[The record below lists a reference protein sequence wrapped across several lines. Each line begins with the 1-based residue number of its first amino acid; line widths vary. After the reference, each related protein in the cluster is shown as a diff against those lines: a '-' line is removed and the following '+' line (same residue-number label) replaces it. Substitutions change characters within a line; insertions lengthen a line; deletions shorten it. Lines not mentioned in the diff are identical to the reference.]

1 MLEVKNLCKS
11 YKTGEFEQK
20 ALNNVSLS
28 FRKSEFVA
36 ILGPSG
42 SGKTTF
48 LNVVG
53 GLDRYDSGELIINGK
68 PTDSFTDSDWDAY
81 RNNSI
86 GFIFQSYNLI
96 NHLSVLD
103 NVEMGMTLS
112 GVDKQEKRER
122 ALSTLEMVGLK
133 EHVNKKPNQL
143 SGGQMQ
149 RVAIARALVNNP
161 DIILADEP
169 TGALDNETS
178 LQIMDLIRKIASD
191 KLVIM
196 VTHNAELANGYAD
209 RIINFLDGEVSGDS
223 NPYNGTS
230 ADEDYNL
237 KKTSMSYSTALNL
250 SGKNILSK
258 KARTALTAFAS
269 SIGIIGIA
277 LILSLSNGFQEQIES
292 YQSSAMEDYPIII
305 LPMSSSYSEE
315 DMETITENVKS
326 AFTDDI
332 EYADTTYILAY
343 DLTTELIIHYNDIS
357 DEFIEYLNGMDES
370 IVNSISTIRNFTL
383 SVLYQ
388 EDDGSVTTLSLSSAS
403 TTDFSSVYSMS
414 SIGLYTY
421 PDAYS
426 DESTSFLESNY
437 DVLFGSYPENAH
449 EIVLVVDSQNR
460 VDTSTLATLGFF
472 DTDDETMEF
481 SDIVGTQYKVA
492 GNDLLYTYNEDYE
505 LYLRVSGS
513 ALAEVYD
520 DEDCITLTIV
530 GIVRPKEDASLAIL
544 STGIAYSE
552 SLIDEITAMNQ
563 ESEVYQ
569 AQLESETAV
578 FFSSDVYSSQDEMLA
593 ALCADPEPICVL
605 IYPYDFDTK
614 DEIIAY
620 LDAYN
625 DSVGTDNAVIYTD
638 LSETITELTGSIMDT
653 ITLVLVAFAS
663 ISLIVSLI
671 MIAVITY
678 ISVIERTREI
688 GILRALGARAKDITR
703 VFNAE
708 TFITGLV
715 SGAMGIVIA
724 YLLMIPMN
732 IFIYNYSGLSGVAK
746 LPIIYAILLIVIDL
760 VLTLLGGFIPARMA
774 AKKDPVVALR
784 TE

>member
-1 MLEVKNLCKS
+1 M
-11 YKTGEFEQK
+11 
-20 ALNNVSLS
+20 NNVSLS